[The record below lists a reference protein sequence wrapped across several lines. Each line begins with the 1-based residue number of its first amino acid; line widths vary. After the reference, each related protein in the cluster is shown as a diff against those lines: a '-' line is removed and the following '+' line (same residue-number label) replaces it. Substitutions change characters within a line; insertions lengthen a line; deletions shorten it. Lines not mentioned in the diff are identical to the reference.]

1 MASFRLSAFADEAGT
16 TLAEQIDALVANGIT
31 RIEPRSIDGRG
42 ILELSEEELLAVR
55 EALDRAGIRTGSVGS
70 PIGKYPIDEPFEP
83 HLQAFDR
90 ALAAAR
96 ILGTDKIRM
105 FSFFVTQDALAEK
118 REEVMRR
125 LTVMCER
132 AEAVGVRLCHEN
144 ESAIY
149 GQMPREVGD
158 IFASVPALGGILDPA
173 NYIVNGADVKEGMRY
188 TLPHLTYMHIKDAIY
203 NDEGKHII
211 VPAGEGDGDIAG
223 LLSAVDAHTDAE
235 IMLTVEPHLHI
246 FDAYAKIDGHGL
258 TNKHVFA
265 SRREAFDAAIRALTG
280 ILQNLGY
287 HEEDGVWKK

>member
-70 PIGKYPIDEPFEP
+70 PIGKYPIDEPLET
-83 HLQAFDR
+83 HLCDLDR
-90 ALAAAR
+90 AIAAAK

-105 FSFFVTQDALAEK
+105 FSFFVPQDALSEK

-132 AEAVGVRLCHEN
+132 AEGSGVRLCHEN

-158 IFASVPALGGILDPA
+158 IFESVPALGGILDPA
-173 NYIVNGADVKEGMRY
+173 NYIVNGADVKEGLHY
-188 TLPHLTYMHIKDAIY
+188 TLPRLAYMHIKDAIY

-223 LLSAVDAHTDAE
+223 LLRAVDAHTDAE
-235 IMLTVEPHLHI
+235 IMLTLEPHLHV

-258 TNKHVFA
+258 TGTRTFA
-265 SRREAFDAAIRALTG
+265 SRREAFDFAVNALKG

-287 HEEDGVWKK
+287 HEENGAWKK